1 MFRYDSGEILETH
14 DMRLKTLMLTTA
26 CAAMGLSACNT
37 TTKALGLTKN
47 APNEFNILTKAPL
60 VVPPEY
66 NLRPPQIGTSSA
78 ENNYSQKSA
87 REALIGDIDA
97 AEPTRGEVVLM
108 SKAGVGRA
116 NQEIRLE
123 IDGVNGVE
131 RKTEGFTDQVL
142 FWRDGSAKALD
153 GTPLDAEAEEQRLR
167 AIQSATGG
175 GEVTITKQPP
185 FSKLPGL

>member
-26 CAAMGLSACNT
+26 CATMGLSACNT

-123 IDGVNGVE
+123 IDGANSVE
-131 RKTEGFTDQVL
+131 RKSESFSDQVL
-142 FWRDGSAKALD
+142 FWKDGRVIRPDGSPVD
-153 GTPLDAEAEEQRLR
+153 PEVEARRIESLE
-167 AIQSATGG
+167 SATGG
-175 GEVTITKQPP
+175 GEVTITRRPGGP
-185 FSKLPGL
+185 KLPGL

>member
-1 MFRYDSGEILETH
+1 
-14 DMRLKTLMLTTA
+14 MRLKTLMLTTA

-123 IDGVNGVE
+123 IDGANSVE
-131 RKTEGFTDQVL
+131 RKSESFSDQVL
-142 FWRDGSAKALD
+142 FWKDGRVVRPDGSPVD
-153 GTPLDAEAEEQRLR
+153 PEVEARRIESLE
-167 AIQSATGG
+167 SATGG
-175 GEVTITKQPP
+175 GEVTITRRPGGP
-185 FSKLPGL
+185 KLPGL

>member
-1 MFRYDSGEILETH
+1 
-14 DMRLKTLMLTTA
+14 MRLKTLMLATA
-26 CAAMGLSACNT
+26 CGAMGLSACSQ

-66 NLRPPQIGTSSA
+66 NLRPPQIGTSSS

-87 REALIGDIDA
+87 REALLGDIDA

-123 IDGVNGVE
+123 IDGTNSVE
-131 RKTEGFTDQVL
+131 RKSKSFSDQVL
-142 FWRDGSAKALD
+142 FWRDGKVLNPD
-153 GTPLDAEAEEQRLR
+153 GSPMDPEIEARRMESMK
-167 AIQSATGG
+167 SATGG
-175 GEVTITKQPP
+175 GDVTITRRPGGP
-185 FSKLPGL
+185 KLPGL

>member
-1 MFRYDSGEILETH
+1 
-14 DMRLKTLMLTTA
+14 MRLKTLMLAAA
-26 CAAMGLSACNT
+26 CGAMGLSACT
-37 TTKALGLTKN
+37 TTSKALGITKN

-87 REALIGDIDA
+87 REALLGDIDET
-97 AEPTRGEVVLM
+97 EPTRGEVVLM

-123 IDGVNGVE
+123 IDGVNSVE
-131 RKTEGFTDQVL
+131 RKSKSFSDQVL
-142 FWRDGSAKALD
+142 FWKDGKVVAPNGAPMD
-153 GTPLDAEAEEQRLR
+153 PEIEARRIESMN
-167 AIQSATGG
+167 SATGG
-175 GEVTITKQPP
+175 GDVTITKRPSGP
-185 FSKLPGL
+185 KLPGL

>member
-1 MFRYDSGEILETH
+1 
-14 DMRLKTLMLTTA
+14 MRLKTLMLATA
-26 CAAMGLSACNT
+26 CGAMGLAGCTQTS
-37 TTKALGLTKN
+37 KALGLKKN

-66 NLRPPQIGTSSA
+66 NLRPPQIGTSST

-87 REALIGDIDA
+87 RDALIGDIDA

-123 IDGVNGVE
+123 IDGSNSVE
-131 RKTEGFTDQVL
+131 RKSESFSDQVL
-142 FWRDGSAKALD
+142 FWRDGKVVTPD
-153 GTPLDAEAEEQRLR
+153 GSPMDPEIEARRIESMQ
-167 AIQSATGG
+167 AATGG
-175 GEVTITKQPP
+175 GEVTITKRPSGP
-185 FSKLPGL
+185 KLPGL

>member
-1 MFRYDSGEILETH
+1 
-14 DMRLKTLMLTTA
+14 MRLKTLMLMTA
-26 CAAMGLSACNT
+26 CATMGLSACT
-37 TTKALGLTKN
+37 QTTKALGLKKN

-66 NLRPPQIGTSSA
+66 NLRPPQVGTSSS

-87 REALIGDIDA
+87 REALIGDVDS

-123 IDGVNGVE
+123 IDGVNSVE
-131 RKTEGFTDQVL
+131 RKSKSFSDQVL
-142 FWRDGSAKALD
+142 FWKDGKVI
-153 GTPLDAEAEEQRLR
+153 TPEGSPVDPEVEARRIESMK
-167 AIQSATGG
+167 SATGG
-175 GEVTITKQPP
+175 GDVTITRRPGGA
-185 FSKLPGL
+185 KLPGL

>member
-1 MFRYDSGEILETH
+1 
-14 DMRLKTLMLTTA
+14 MRLKTLTLMTA
-26 CAAMGLSACNT
+26 CAAMALTGCNT

-47 APNEFNILTKAPL
+47 SPNEFNIVTKAPL

-66 NLRPPQIGTSSA
+66 NLRPPQIGTSSS

-87 REALIGDIDA
+87 REALIGDVDD

-123 IDGVNGVE
+123 IDGSNSVE
-131 RKTEGFTDQVL
+131 RKSKSFSDQVL
-142 FWRDGSAKALD
+142 FWRDGRVVHPD
-153 GTPLDAEAEEQRLR
+153 GSPVDPEIEARRIESLK
-167 AIQSATGG
+167 SATGG
-175 GEVTITKQPP
+175 GEVTITRRPGGP
-185 FSKLPGL
+185 KLPGL

>member
-1 MFRYDSGEILETH
+1 
-14 DMRLKTLMLTTA
+14 MRLKTLMLATA
-26 CAAMGLSACNT
+26 CGAMGLSACSQ

-47 APNEFNILTKAPL
+47 SPNEFNILTKAPL

-123 IDGVNGVE
+123 IDGANSVE
-131 RKTEGFTDQVL
+131 RKSESFSDQVL
-142 FWRDGSAKALD
+142 FWKDGRVIRPDGSPVD
-153 GTPLDAEAEEQRLR
+153 PEVEARRIESLE
-167 AIQSATGG
+167 SATGG
-175 GEVTITKQPP
+175 GEVTITRRPAGP
-185 FSKLPGL
+185 KLPGL

>member
-1 MFRYDSGEILETH
+1 
-14 DMRLKTLMLTTA
+14 MRLKTIMLATA
-26 CAAMGLSACNT
+26 CAAMGLSACT
-37 TTKALGLTKN
+37 QTTKALGLKKN

-60 VVPPEY
+60 VIPPEY

-87 REALIGDIDA
+87 RDALIGDVDA

-123 IDGVNGVE
+123 IDGVNSVE
-131 RKTEGFTDQVL
+131 RKSKSFSDQVL
-142 FWRDGSAKALD
+142 FWKDGRVVTPDGSPMD
-153 GTPLDAEAEEQRLR
+153 PEVEASRMESMT
-167 AIQSATGG
+167 AATGG
-175 GEVTITKQPP
+175 GEVEITKRPGGA
-185 FSKLPGL
+185 KLPGL

>member
-1 MFRYDSGEILETH
+1 
-14 DMRLKTLMLTTA
+14 MRLKTLLLATA
-26 CAAMGLSACNT
+26 CAGMGLSACT
-37 TTKALGLTKN
+37 QTTKALGLTKN

-66 NLRPPQIGTSSA
+66 NLRPPQIGTSNA

-87 REALIGDIDA
+87 REALIGDVDE

-123 IDGVNGVE
+123 IDGSNSVE
-131 RKTEGFTDQVL
+131 RKSKSFSDQVL
-142 FWRDGSAKALD
+142 FWRDGKVIKPD
-153 GTPLDAEAEEQRLR
+153 GSPVDPEIEARRVESMQ
-167 AIQSATGG
+167 AATGG
-175 GEVTITKQPP
+175 GEVTITKRPGGP
-185 FSKLPGL
+185 KLPGL